1 MTPLAQLARKVFAA
15 GLEGAHPGSLIAQV
29 TFTPEGLRIGEHAL
43 EPSGKLCLFA
53 IGKAGG
59 TMAQTFL
66 ARCLRRPDEVH
77 VLVPENAP
85 VPQALATH
93 ARRGTHP
100 RVSPQNVDIALELAA
115 TAASL
120 TARDGLVV
128 LLSGG
133 SSALLSAPL
142 PGLSW
147 QTLDALVWELAKASA
162 SIHEVNT
169 VRKHLGR
176 LLGGRLAASC
186 PASLLALVLSDVPGD
201 NLATV
206 ASGPTVPDP
215 TTSQDALAIVERFG
229 LSSRFPQAAELLHK
243 PESET
248 PKPGDPRF
256 TGKVTVLLGSN
267 RNALDAMAAAL
278 AAEGFR
284 PQVLTSRLRG
294 EAREVG
300 RVLGALV
307 AHAAPGTALVA
318 GGETTVRVCGPGR
331 GGRNLELALA
341 AALELAGT
349 SHRCL
354 LAAGTD
360 GVDGTSPA
368 AGAVVDGHT
377 LARAKKKGRDAQKA
391 LAANNSWAFFE
402 GLPEAIV
409 TGATGTNVAD
419 VVLGLVAPR
428 AERSVPLRT
437 PARARQPQPPLGLKA
452 RREPGS

>member
-1 MTPLAQLARKVFAA
+1 MTPLAQLARKVFAEGMA
-15 GLEGAHPGSLIAQV
+15 GVHPRNLMARVS
-29 TFTPEGLRIGEHAL
+29 FTPAGVRVGDHIL
-43 EPSGKLCLFA
+43 EPTGKLFLVA
-53 IGKAGG
+53 VGKAGA
-59 TMAQTFL
+59 TMAEAFL
-66 ARCLRRPDEVH
+66 ARARR
-77 VLVPENAP
+77 VPEETRVCVPSGAP
-85 VPQALATH
+85 VPAQVAPYTFL
-93 ARRGTHP
+93 GTHP
-100 RVSPQNVDIALELAA
+100 RVSPQNVAFAEELAA
-115 TAASL
+115 AVATL
-120 TARDGLVV
+120 GPEDGLLV

-133 SSALLSAPL
+133 GSALLSLPLEGLAPEVF
-142 PGLSW
+142 
-147 QTLDALVWELAKASA
+147 DALVWELGKASA
-162 SIHEVNT
+162 SIAEVNT
-169 VRKHLGR
+169 VRKHLGK
-176 LLGGRLAASC
+176 LFGGRLAATC
-186 PASLLALVLSDVPGD
+186 RAPVLALVLSDVPGND
-201 NLATV
+201 LATI

-215 TTSQDALAIVERFG
+215 TTSEQALATLERYA
-229 LSSRFPQAAELLHK
+229 LAKRFPKAAAILET

-256 TGKVTVLLGSN
+256 TGKATVLLGSN

-307 AHAAPGTALVA
+307 AHAAPGTALLA

-377 LARAKKKGRDAQKA
+377 LARAKKKGRDAHKA

-452 RREPGS
+452 CREPDS